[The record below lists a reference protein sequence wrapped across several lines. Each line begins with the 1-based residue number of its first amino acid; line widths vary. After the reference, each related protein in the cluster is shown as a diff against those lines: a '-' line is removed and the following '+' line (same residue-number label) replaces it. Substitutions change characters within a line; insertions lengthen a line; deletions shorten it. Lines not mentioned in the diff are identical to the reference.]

1 MDQNTTLHTSDID
14 NAYQH
19 QHQCLRHNIVNTS
32 PKSAVFTTKKNM
44 ERRPRSL
51 SQKLSSSFDIPLKKK
66 SPVSPIRRPKHSRV
80 ASESFIASNASGIY
94 KGQIVGSPSR
104 KGYDHLTYLN
114 HDDINRRAIQ
124 IFHIDGNSQVVQQDQ
139 SVFQRLLRIIHPN
152 DPFRRMFDLATV
164 IWVLLLVFFI
174 PLEIGFVW
182 YEARKAWK
190 IIFVILGE
198 SVVVIIVLG
207 MEVAVHHLLLSVSQ

>member
-1 MDQNTTLHTSDID
+1 M
-14 NAYQH
+14 
-19 QHQCLRHNIVNTS
+19 
-32 PKSAVFTTKKNM
+32 
-44 ERRPRSL
+44 
-51 SQKLSSSFDIPLKKK
+51 SQKLSSSIDIALKKK
-66 SPVSPIRRPKHSRV
+66 SSISPIRQRPQHSRV
-80 ASESFIASNASGIY
+80 ASESFIASSASGIY

-104 KGYDHLTYLN
+104 KGDDDVPDNLTYLN

-124 IFHIDGNSQVVQQDQ
+124 IFHMDGNSQVVQQDQ
-139 SVFQRLLRIIHPN
+139 SIFQRLLRIIHPN

-182 YEARKAWK
+182 YEAREAWK

-198 SVVVIIVLG
+198 SIAVILVLCVCEVV
-207 MEVAVHHLLLSVSQ
+207 VHHLLLSVSQ

>member
-1 MDQNTTLHTSDID
+1 M
-14 NAYQH
+14 
-19 QHQCLRHNIVNTS
+19 
-32 PKSAVFTTKKNM
+32 
-44 ERRPRSL
+44 

-66 SPVSPIRRPKHSRV
+66 SPVLERRPKQSRV

-104 KGYDHLTYLN
+104 KGGDDDVPDNLTYLN

-124 IFHIDGNSQVVQQDQ
+124 IFHMDGHSQVVQEDQ
-139 SVFQRLLRIIHPN
+139 SIFQHLLRIIHPN

-198 SVVVIIVLG
+198 SAVVILVLC
-207 MEVAVHHLLLSVSQ
+207 VQVVCTICCFLFLNNACISSIPQRLLVCCRHHPQL

>member
-1 MDQNTTLHTSDID
+1 
-14 NAYQH
+14 
-19 QHQCLRHNIVNTS
+19 
-32 PKSAVFTTKKNM
+32 M

-66 SPVSPIRRPKHSRV
+66 SPVLERRPKHSRV

-104 KGYDHLTYLN
+104 KGGDDDVPDNLTYLN

-124 IFHIDGNSQVVQQDQ
+124 IFHMDGNSQVVQEDQ
-139 SVFQRLLRIIHPN
+139 SIFQRLLRIIHPN
-152 DPFRRMFDLATV
+152 DPFRRVFDLATV

-198 SVVVIIVLG
+198 SVVVILVLCECLDG
-207 MEVAVHHLLLSVSQ
+207 CASVVAFCFSTMHFLYPPKTFGLL

>member
-1 MDQNTTLHTSDID
+1 
-14 NAYQH
+14 
-19 QHQCLRHNIVNTS
+19 
-32 PKSAVFTTKKNM
+32 M

-51 SQKLSSSFDIPLKKK
+51 SQKLSSSIDIALKKK
-66 SPVSPIRRPKHSRV
+66 SPISPIRRRPQHSRV

-104 KGYDHLTYLN
+104 KGDDDIPDNLTYLN

-124 IFHIDGNSQVVQQDQ
+124 IFHMDGNSSQVVQQDQ
-139 SVFQRLLRIIHPN
+139 SMLQNLLRIIHPN
-152 DPFRRMFDLATV
+152 DPFRRAFDLATV

-182 YEARKAWK
+182 YEAREAWK

-198 SVVVIIVLG
+198 NIAVILVLCVCLAFCFSI
-207 MEVAVHHLLLSVSQ
+207 MHLLYSTKDFWFAVDIILNFRTGYLNHGTVVMDSKKIAS